1 MVIHIERLVIH
12 LTVWVCSGA
21 LIGWFFARQPWQ
33 RLANPGP
40 LTSLRPWEN
49 RHFYERVLRVRAW
62 KDRLPEAGTWFGGIS
77 KRRLPDSGEGGLAR
91 FAAESLRAERV
102 HDCYVVVLL
111 CTLAWTRGWLAIVT
125 LTFAVAINVP
135 CIVVAR
141 YNRIRLAHLA

>member
-1 MVIHIERLVIH
+1 MVIDIERLVIH
-12 LTVWVCSGA
+12 LAVWVGSGA
-21 LIGWFFARQPWQ
+21 FIGWFFARQPW
-33 RLANPGP
+33 RSIADPGP
-40 LTSLRPWEN
+40 LTSLRPWES

-77 KRRLPDSGEGGLAR
+77 KRRLPDFGEGGLER

-102 HDCYVVVLL
+102 HDCYLAVLL

-125 LTFAVAINVP
+125 LTYAAAINAP